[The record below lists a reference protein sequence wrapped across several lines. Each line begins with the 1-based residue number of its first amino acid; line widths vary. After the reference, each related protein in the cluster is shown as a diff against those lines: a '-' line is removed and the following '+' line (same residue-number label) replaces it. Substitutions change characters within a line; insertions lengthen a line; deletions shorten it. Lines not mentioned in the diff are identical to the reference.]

1 MARPTKSV
9 QMARAAKA
17 AMLAAVEIYNKTA
30 FTYREETFCLL
41 MTNAWEILL
50 KARIVQKHGND
61 LNSIRLKRDA
71 RSYQRDDV
79 TGDAR
84 TINLERALAEAD
96 APNEVRQNVSGLYH
110 LRNEVQHLGLVEPPF
125 SVKVLHFGTAAVR
138 NMVKALNDWFGES
151 TDDVYPFPM
160 GFVGAATTVSATSQ
174 RQRQLLQRL
183 DQIASVPADT
193 SGGYHIVAEI
203 SVSIHATGSGG
214 GTIGITDDPNA
225 PEVQLSEE
233 HLHRLFPATY
243 KDGLIPELKRRYSDF
258 KMGSRFNDLMRAV
271 KQDPRCTHVRHLDPE
286 NPRSGKKEFYNVEAV
301 CQRHLDDHYTPR

>member
-1 MARPTKSV
+1 
-9 QMARAAKA
+9 
-17 AMLAAVEIYNKTA
+17 MLAAVEIYNKTA

-203 SVSIHATGSGG
+203 EINIHASGVGG
-214 GTIGITDDPNA
+214 GTIGITNDPKA
-225 PEVQLSEE
+225 AKVQLADDRR
-233 HLHRLFPATY
+233 LDLFPDTY
-243 KDGLIPELKRRYSDF
+243 TEGLIPALRERYTDF
-258 KMGSRFNDLMRAV
+258 KTDRKFYDRMKKV
-271 KQDPRCTHVRHLDPE
+271 KADKRCTYVRPLDPAK
-286 NPRSGKKEFYNVEAV
+286 PGGTKKEFYNVEEV
-301 CQRHLDDHYTPR
+301 CRRHLDQHCTRL